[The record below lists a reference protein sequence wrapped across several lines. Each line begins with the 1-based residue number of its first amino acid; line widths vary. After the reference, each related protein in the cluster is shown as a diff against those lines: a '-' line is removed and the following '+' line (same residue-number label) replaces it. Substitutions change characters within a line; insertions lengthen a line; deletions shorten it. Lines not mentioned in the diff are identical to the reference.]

1 MNTPMTHDK
10 RRPYRPLT
18 LLVALALSGLA
29 QAGSAGANVEQRL
42 RGELDA
48 IMTELIQS
56 GAFDGQGS
64 LEVGTPARRV
74 ADLGLLV
81 DSAHADGRGLR
92 VLAVT
97 PGGGAERIGLRAGD
111 TLLALNGT
119 SLARADGGA
128 TLRDTVDA
136 LPDGGTL
143 AFYVQRDGDAQT
155 LSGPLRR
162 IELPPMRLTVGAGTQ
177 LAAAAGQEHGTV
189 AGNDAQGGCGRISD
203 FDTSPRQQQLHAAKI
218 ISIDGNT
225 PGPDGAKS
233 YRVSAGTHAVKVAE
247 DIESRYL
254 SFSDRARASGPS
266 TRRYK
271 TLSVDVAPGTT
282 TLIAARLV
290 LEQRNNPT
298 DGAYWEPVAWKQVEE
313 ACN

>member
-1 MNTPMTHDK
+1 MNTPMIPTV
-10 RRPYRPLT
+10 RRPSGPLA
-18 LLVALALSGLA
+18 LLAALALSGLA
-29 QAGSAGANVEQRL
+29 HAGSADANVEQRL
-42 RGELDA
+42 RGELNA

-64 LEVGTPARRV
+64 LDVGTPARRV

-81 DSAHADGRGLR
+81 DSAHADARGLR

-97 PGGGAERIGLRAGD
+97 PGGGAERIGLRTGD

-119 SLARADGGA
+119 SLARSDGGA

-136 LPDGGTL
+136 LPDGSPL
-143 AFYVQRDGDAQT
+143 AFYVQRDGATQT
-155 LSGPLRR
+155 LSGPLRS

-177 LAAAAGQEHGTV
+177 LAAAAPSERGIG
-189 AGNDAQGGCGRISD
+189 GGGDAMSGCGRISD
-203 FDTSPRQQQLHAAKI
+203 FDSAPRHQQLHAAKI
-218 ISIDGNT
+218 ISIDGST

-233 YRVSAGTHAVKVAE
+233 YRVAAGTHTVKVAE

-254 SFSDRARASGPS
+254 SFSDRARASGPA

-282 TLIAARLV
+282 TLIAARLIT
-290 LEQRNNPT
+290 EQRNNPS
-298 DGAYWEPVAWKQVEE
+298 DGAYWEPVAWKQVDE